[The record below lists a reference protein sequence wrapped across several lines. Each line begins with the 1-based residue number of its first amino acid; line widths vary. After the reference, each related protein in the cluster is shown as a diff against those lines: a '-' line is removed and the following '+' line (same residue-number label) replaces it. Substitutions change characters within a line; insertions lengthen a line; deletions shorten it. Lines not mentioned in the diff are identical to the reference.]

1 MSKRASRGAAIVVGS
16 RMSIAA
22 IAVVAL
28 VGIVFGGTRNAAP
41 AVLGPLLF
49 CLGMLIDLATS
60 VALLYKYASLQQKR
74 ALIVLALSFAANAIL
89 TLLTMFSVRLL
100 PQIPAVIRGAPP
112 GIWLYVAYHVFAAAG
127 ALAYVAYRGR
137 KSGSAAFLL
146 RASLT
151 AAAGFGIVVGSL
163 YAFARSLPQLADGSS
178 LTGFRSSGI
187 GIALIVAFA
196 INAFLAS
203 RSDEPTLLDRAVT
216 LAQIVLALDVLVNL
230 VHGDRYSVSFYMAR
244 SLQLS
249 ASIIILIAA
258 LRSLADAKT
267 RSDRDLER
275 TKRESEQRAAR
286 IVSLWQIGAAQGA
299 TDVPRDRFLPMLEIA
314 ASAIRPGMHFV
325 ATLSHLDRASIVFDA
340 VAGAESQ
347 DNDPALAIVRA
358 GTILPLATSIQ
369 SLLYAQGVT
378 QAWDDVEHSEV
389 AKTTS
394 ATYLGAR
401 AVIGSPLQIGRQTH
415 FIVFTSVEPMP
426 PSAPFEPNDSAY
438 IDVVTALFA
447 STFTQIEQVGR
458 LRFQMEHD
466 ALTGLKNRVEF
477 RKAIRDRVA
486 GGAPFAV
493 AIVNLN
499 DFRQVNEQY
508 GQVIADE
515 LLVRVGV
522 ALDLTEP
529 GNLVARLSGDE
540 FGIVIQ
546 RYGRVPIDALLEPYL
561 APFKE
566 PFHTG
571 ARNETR
577 TLSLE
582 ATLGAARF
590 PEDGV
595 TPEELIHAAGAALH
609 VAKDRGARE
618 SVVYERSMERHIE
631 ERRSTASDIA
641 GAIDDDQLRL
651 VYQPTFELASR
662 KIVGAEAL
670 VRWHHPERG
679 EILPIDF
686 IPAAEK
692 YGLIGAVSRWVFDRL
707 VRDLQTYALPA
718 GFRCYFNL
726 STQDIED
733 GAFVAIL
740 TKAFTEAP
748 RLSDMIGVE
757 ITESGIMKNVERSQ
771 QILDRIRSLGV
782 RVAIDDFGTGHSS
795 LAYLKQLRVD
805 MIKIDRSFVTGLP
818 SNETDAALSETM
830 IDIARRL
837 HLITL
842 AEGIETDAQCAWL
855 LAHGCTYGQGY
866 LIARPL
872 AIDALQTL
880 TRRRPRIISIN

>member
-1 MSKRASRGAAIVVGS
+1 
-16 RMSIAA
+16 
-22 IAVVAL
+22 
-28 VGIVFGGTRNAAP
+28 
-41 AVLGPLLF
+41 
-49 CLGMLIDLATS
+49 
-60 VALLYKYASLQQKR
+60 
-74 ALIVLALSFAANAIL
+74 
-89 TLLTMFSVRLL
+89 
-100 PQIPAVIRGAPP
+100 
-112 GIWLYVAYHVFAAAG
+112 
-127 ALAYVAYRGR
+127 
-137 KSGSAAFLL
+137 
-146 RASLT
+146 
-151 AAAGFGIVVGSL
+151 
-163 YAFARSLPQLADGSS
+163 
-178 LTGFRSSGI
+178 
-187 GIALIVAFA
+187 
-196 INAFLAS
+196 
-203 RSDEPTLLDRAVT
+203 
-216 LAQIVLALDVLVNL
+216 
-230 VHGDRYSVSFYMAR
+230 
-244 SLQLS
+244 
-249 ASIIILIAA
+249 
-258 LRSLADAKT
+258 
-267 RSDRDLER
+267 
-275 TKRESEQRAAR
+275 
-286 IVSLWQIGAAQGA
+286 
-299 TDVPRDRFLPMLEIA
+299 
-314 ASAIRPGMHFV
+314 
-325 ATLSHLDRASIVFDA
+325 
-340 VAGAESQ
+340 
-347 DNDPALAIVRA
+347 
-358 GTILPLATSIQ
+358 
-369 SLLYAQGVT
+369 
-378 QAWDDVEHSEV
+378 
-389 AKTTS
+389 
-394 ATYLGAR
+394 
-401 AVIGSPLQIGRQTH
+401 
-415 FIVFTSVEPMP
+415 MP

-872 AIDALQTL
+872 AIDALHTL